1 MKASDKHFT
10 GWRQVKGYY
19 CYIENGQIVRIL
31 DEKSVSR
38 FLWKPAN
45 GGLDAIPRCSIPR
58 FYQGLKRGTVV
69 IR

>member
-1 MKASDKHFT
+1 MKASDERFT
-10 GWRQVKGYY
+10 GWRKVAGYE
-19 CYIENGQIVRIL
+19 CYIENGQIVRVL
-31 DEKSVSR
+31 DEDCNCR

-45 GGLDAIPRCSIPR
+45 NGLDAIPRCSIQR